1 MSDRRTSILEAA
13 VRVIA
18 EHGVRGLRVAQLSAE
33 AGVSTALIYYHFTD
47 RDGILR
53 AALEYINERA
63 QDYTTPSAD
72 SHPRTQLESMLL
84 DELQDTDEV
93 RTASVAWGELR
104 ASAAFT
110 PALQEPLRASTA
122 AWDRDVEDLIT
133 RIPDAITTD
142 PAATAARLTALVE
155 GLSERWHSGS
165 IELARA
171 RDLLRGA
178 IEHEVGPR
186 QPA

>member
-1 MSDRRTSILEAA
+1 MLAACSDGDTAATSSGERRSDKRPWVMPDEGRRHTRTWVAFAAGEAIWGA
-13 VRVIA
+13 RRSERRV
-18 EHGVRGLRVAQLSAE
+18 G
-33 AGVSTALIYYHFTD
+33 
-47 RDGILR
+47 
-53 AALEYINERA
+53 
-63 QDYTTPSAD
+63 
-72 SHPRTQLESMLL
+72 
-84 DELQDTDEV
+84 
-93 RTASVAWGELR
+93 GELR
-104 ASAAFT
+104 ASAALT
-110 PALQEPLRASTA
+110 PALQQPLRASTA
-122 AWDRDVEDLIT
+122 AWDRDVEDLVT

>member
-84 DELQDTDEV
+84 DELQDTE
-93 RTASVAWGELR
+93 
-104 ASAAFT
+104 
-110 PALQEPLRASTA
+110 EPK
-122 AWDRDVEDLIT
+122 EDC
-133 RIPDAITTD
+133 DAIF
-142 PAATAARLTALVE
+142 
-155 GLSERWHSGS
+155 SE
-165 IELARA
+165 
-171 RDLLRGA
+171 
-178 IEHEVGPR
+178 P
-186 QPA
+186 

>member
-1 MSDRRTSILEAA
+1 M
-13 VRVIA
+13 RVIA

-104 ASAAFT
+104 ASAASLPPSKNLSGRAPPPGTETSKTSSPESRT
-110 PALQEPLRASTA
+110 PSPLT
-122 AWDRDVEDLIT
+122 
-133 RIPDAITTD
+133 P
-142 PAATAARLTALVE
+142 
-155 GLSERWHSGS
+155 
-165 IELARA
+165 
-171 RDLLRGA
+171 
-178 IEHEVGPR
+178 PR
-186 QPA
+186 PLPG